1 MSAEAAPITSAE
13 FAEAIKDL
21 PLDSLH
27 LKVLETR
34 NSIVHLDY
42 SNEEL
47 RPYADGREAVLGAP
61 AGQASGVPDQDCID
75 AIKENELLIEKLQS
89 YIRLIRAEVESRG
102 CSWTEFQSSEE
113 REAEQAAAKAAASD
127 DSNVVT
133 NGDSHGPTNGARE
146 AAGAGPQGSS
156 HPAWADGTF
165 QTGTIRN
172 GEIRMDGPAEG
183 GGGRLTDEQLRRG
196 LEELMR
202 EGEDG
207 DDDEGVHL

>member
-1 MSAEAAPITSAE
+1 MSAEAAPISSAE

-75 AIKENELLIEKLQS
+75 AIKENELLIEKQQS
-89 YIRLIRAEVESRG
+89 NKRQIRAEVESRG
-102 CSWTEFQSSEE
+102 CSWTKNQN
-113 REAEQAAAKAAASD
+113 REKKKTKQATTKAATRD
-127 DSNVVT
+127 NTKVVT
-133 NGDSHGPTNGARE
+133 N
-146 AAGAGPQGSS
+146 
-156 HPAWADGTF
+156 
-165 QTGTIRN
+165 
-172 GEIRMDGPAEG
+172 
-183 GGGRLTDEQLRRG
+183 
-196 LEELMR
+196 
-202 EGEDG
+202 
-207 DDDEGVHL
+207 